1 VSREITHRLFFA
13 LDPDDGVRRAVSRV
27 QQDLDLDARR
37 VPPANF
43 HVTLAFLG
51 MQRSEAISQVREVA
65 AQLTFPSC
73 RVTLDRVGWFRRA
86 GVLWLGATHI
96 PDPLRA
102 FQRDLV
108 GALLDAGIGYDRKP
122 WELHLTLYRKL
133 RKASPIMPAVDI
145 EWTLE
150 GFDLFESVSVK
161 RGVEY
166 HSIGHWRGGDDG
178 KNSGA
183 V

>member
-1 VSREITHRLFFA
+1 MSREITHRLFFA
-13 LDPDDGVRRAVSRV
+13 LDPDDGVRRSVAGV
-27 QQDLDLDARR
+27 QQDLDLHARR

-51 MQRSEAISQVREVA
+51 MQRPEVFPQVREVA
-65 AQLTFPSC
+65 AGLTFPNC

-86 GVLWLGATHI
+86 GVLWLGASQI
-96 PDPLRA
+96 PDRLRA
-102 FQRDLV
+102 FQHDLV
-108 GALLDAGIGYDRKP
+108 GALLEAGIGYDRKP

-133 RKASPIMPAVDI
+133 RKASPTMLAVGI
-145 EWTLE
+145 EWALE

-166 HSIGHWRGGDDG
+166 RSIGHWRGR
-178 KNSGA
+178 
-183 V
+183 